1 MYCSPPGFSLH
12 GIARQEY
19 WREVPFPTPGDL
31 PDPGIKPEAL
41 APPVSAGRFF
51 TIVPPGKSKANI
63 LGLRL
68 CWVNSREVALEEKR
82 KQRREEGRANGK
94 KKRGIYEAS
103 PRFSLFLY
111 HTHTRT
117 HTQLIS
123 NCGKLKFWS
132 PFFTLYLCIQ
142 SLCFTALQFSLMAN
156 YVFRHID
163 YMLECA
169 FSSRGHINRHG
180 ARRHTHA
187 MGSSCVL
194 SLFSHM
200 SDSSGPKG

>member
-1 MYCSPPGFSLH
+1 MKL
-12 GIARQEY
+12 
-19 WREVPFPTPGDL
+19 L
-31 PDPGIKPEAL
+31 PDSL
-41 APPVSAGRFF
+41 S
-51 TIVPPGKSKANI
+51 
-63 LGLRL
+63 
-68 CWVNSREVALEEKR
+68 
-82 KQRREEGRANGK
+82 
-94 KKRGIYEAS
+94 
-103 PRFSLFLY
+103 FSIT
-111 HTHTRT
+111 HTHAHT
-117 HTQLIS
+117 HRELIS

-156 YVFRHID
+156 YVFHHID

-187 MGSSCVL
+187 MGCSCVL

-200 SDSSGPKG
+200 SDSSGPKGMRPVRMRLGSNLELRVRCS